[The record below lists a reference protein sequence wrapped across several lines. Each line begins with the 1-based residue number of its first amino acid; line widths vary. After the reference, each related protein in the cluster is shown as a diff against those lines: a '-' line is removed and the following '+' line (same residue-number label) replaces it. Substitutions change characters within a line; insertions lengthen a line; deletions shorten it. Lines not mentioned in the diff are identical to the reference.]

1 MIRRHPFLAALA
13 IAAAIGVHLQVT
25 GHDPLG
31 TIDRVAQAA
40 TLTPT
45 GTPCCI
51 GRPLPWEAPR
61 P

>member
-1 MIRRHPFLAALA
+1 MIRRHPLAALA
-13 IAAAIGVHLQVT
+13 IVAAIGFHFQVT

-31 TIDRVAQAA
+31 TIDRAAQAA
-40 TLTPT
+40 TPT